1 MLVILY
7 KRGESDSAKSNQ
19 PGSSYYYSLDDRQQN
34 LFNPFTLTVS
44 WGKHPEGGCRK
55 QYTFKTLAEKNEFVR
70 KLLVQKLRT
79 YKVLYSYFKDQQG
92 KDNLTGDDGRG
103 AASGAGLFRRA

>member
-7 KRGESDSAKSNQ
+7 KRGENDNGPQ
-19 PGSSYYYSLDDRQQN
+19 SSYYYSLDDRQQN

-55 QYTFKTLAEKNEFVR
+55 QYTFKSLMEKNNFVR

-79 YKVLYSYFKDQQG
+79 YKILYSYFKDQQEAN
-92 KDNLTGDDGRG
+92 KISNDGRG
-103 AASGAGLFRRA
+103 ASGSGLFRHA